1 MKKEREV
8 KVKVKPQHNL
18 NSTVEKW
25 EPVPVPISTS
35 VWPPYGVYG
44 KGLAQ
49 RYGPV
54 ASYPGYQAGVYG
66 GLPVYGNAWGY
77 SAPVV
82 GAYGNTKLIDNG
94 LWNYGGYGY
103 GHTNKYWLLYGG
115 LYGGHKTVVQANL
128 GHETPYPWGQPWG
141 TYGAGVYGGA
151 WGHHG
156 LAQTVVPVSK
166 QIAATPGS
174 VHVAAVP
181 VGGEKV
187 VVV

>member
-1 MKKEREV
+1 MKIIIALFTVVLAVVAAEPSYLTSV
-8 KVKVKPQHNL
+8 LPQA
-18 NSTVEKW
+18 
-25 EPVPVPISTS
+25 VPVPISTS

-94 LWNYGGYGY
+94 LWNYGGYGF
-103 GHTNKYWLLYGG
+103 GHTNKYWL
-115 LYGGHKTVVQANL
+115 
-128 GHETPYPWGQPWG
+128 
-141 TYGAGVYGGA
+141 
-151 WGHHG
+151 
-156 LAQTVVPVSK
+156 
-166 QIAATPGS
+166 
-174 VHVAAVP
+174 
-181 VGGEKV
+181 
-187 VVV
+187 